1 MDMPS
6 VSNMA
11 NDLVG
16 SEIIRLAAQI
26 NEKIKNGQSIY
37 NLTIGDFN
45 PEIFPIPE
53 RFKELIIDSYKKG
66 YTNYPQANGMEVLR
80 EAISQHLNKN
90 AKVDYGLDEIMVSC
104 GSRPLIYAIYRT
116 ILDPEDKVI
125 YPVPSWNNNH
135 YSHLNYAQQIQ
146 IHTKPENNFMPSV
159 DELKEYVEEAS
170 MIALCSPLNPT
181 GTVFSKTQLGGICE
195 MVLEENRKRALNGQK
210 PLYVLYDEIYWLLT
224 HGETEH
230 FNPVTLYPEMREY
243 TILVDGMSKAFAA
256 TGVRLGWATGPK
268 HVINKMKAIISH
280 VGAWSA
286 KAEQM
291 AAAEYLRENTSVNEY
306 LEDFNSEVYFRL
318 ENFYKGFKSL
328 KDKGFPVDAIRP
340 QAAIYLTVYIDLIGK
355 RTEKGET
362 LKSIEE
368 VYSYLLDEANTAL
381 VPFYCFGAG
390 KDVPWFRLS
399 VGTCKKEDISS
410 ILSNLEKALRKLH

>member
-1 MDMPS
+1 MPS

-11 NDLVG
+11 EDLVG
-16 SEIIRLAAQI
+16 SEIIRLATQI

-37 NLTIGDFN
+37 NLTIGDFD

-53 RFKELIIDSYKKG
+53 RFKELIIEAYEKR

-80 EAISQHLNKN
+80 ESISQHLNNKAN
-90 AKVDYGLDEIMVSC
+90 LNYGLDEIMVSC

-116 ILDPEDKVI
+116 ILDPQDKVI

-135 YSHLNYAQQIQ
+135 YSHLNYAQQLQ
-146 IHTKPENNFMPSV
+146 VQTKAENNFMPSV
-159 DELKEYVEEAS
+159 DELKEHVDGAA

-181 GTVFSKTQLGGICE
+181 GTVFSRTQLGGICE
-195 MVLEENRKRALNGQK
+195 MVLEENRKRSLTGKK

-230 FNPVTLYPEMREY
+230 FNPVILYPEMKEY

-268 HVINKMKAIISH
+268 YIINKMKAIISH

-291 AAAEYLRENTSVNEY
+291 AAAQYLNEQTNVNEY
-306 LEDFNSEVYFRL
+306 LDDFKSEVYYRL
-318 ENFYKGFKSL
+318 DNFYKGFKSL
-328 KDKGFPVDAIRP
+328 KEKGFPVDTIKP

-355 RTEKGET
+355 RTENGET
-362 LKSIEE
+362 LKSIQE

-390 KDVPWFRLS
+390 QDVPWFRLS
-399 VGTCKKEDISS
+399 VGTCKKEDIST
-410 ILSNLEKALRKLH
+410 ILSNIENALSKVH

>member
-1 MDMPS
+1 MPS

-11 NDLVG
+11 KDLVG
-16 SEIIRLAAQI
+16 SEIIRLATQI

-45 PEIFPIPE
+45 PEIFPIPD
-53 RFKELIIDSYKKG
+53 RFKELIIEAYEKG
-66 YTNYPQANGMEVLR
+66 YTNYPQANGMEILR
-80 EAISQHLNKN
+80 EAISQHLNIN
-90 AKVDYGLDEIMVSC
+90 ANLNYDLDEIMVSC

-116 ILDPEDKVI
+116 ILDPKDKVI

-135 YSHLNYAQQIQ
+135 YSHLNYAQQLQ
-146 IHTKPENNFMPSV
+146 VQTKAENNFMPSV
-159 DELKEYVEEAS
+159 DELKEYIEDAA

-195 MVLEENRKRALNGQK
+195 MVLEENRKRSLTGKK

-230 FNPVTLYPEMREY
+230 FNPVTLYPEMKEY

-268 HVINKMKAIISH
+268 YIINKMKAIISH

-291 AAAEYLRENTSVNEY
+291 AAAQYLNEQTSVNEY
-306 LEDFNSEVYFRL
+306 LDDFKSEVYYRL
-318 ENFYKGFKSL
+318 DNFYKGFKSL
-328 KDKGFPVDAIRP
+328 KDKGFPVDAIKP

-362 LKSIEE
+362 LKSIQE
-368 VYSYLLDEANTAL
+368 VYSYLLNEANTAL

-399 VGTCKKEDISS
+399 VGTCKKEDISL
-410 ILSNLEKALRKLH
+410 ILSNIENALSKVH